1 MKELTLAGDGLCLED
16 TATVS
21 SAPDCWGGGG
31 GGTLSSFVMG
41 CGGGAFLAP
50 PGLAG
55 VGDMKA
61 VDRVGGPLREPR
73 GSDPINPPPPRL
85 GLRRLGVLVWIQV

>member
-1 MKELTLAGDGLCLED
+1 M
-16 TATVS
+16 
-21 SAPDCWGGGG
+21 
-31 GGTLSSFVMG
+31 SSFVMG

-85 GLRRLGVLVWIQV
+85 GLRRLGVLAEGDDCGKLSCSAMSFRFSALDEPGDL